1 MTTPILDTSGFAAA
15 VVDAL
20 TSHICVVDRDG
31 VIVAVNRAW
40 RDFAAENPPA
50 SNHLGVGTH
59 YLDVCRRASG
69 FGSEE
74 AEPFAEGVR
83 AVLEGRTG
91 LFQMEYPCPSPSEN
105 RWFLGRVTPLEIN
118 LGGAVISHMN
128 ITDRK
133 TIEFELTKLAAT
145 DPLTGLPNRRYLLE
159 TGNKELERVRRF
171 SARASVV
178 MIDLDHFK
186 AVNDTYG
193 HAAGD
198 DALHRVSQACKAEL
212 RQIDIVARLGG
223 EEFVVVLPGA
233 DEAAATLVAEGLRC
247 ALLGTP
253 LGSELHPF
261 RITASFGVAQVSGT
275 DVTFDASLSRADV
288 ALYRAKLAGRNRVEN
303 FSSVQALQY
312 QPATSS
318 TESGKI
324 AV

>member
-1 MTTPILDTSGFAAA
+1 MTTPLQDTSGFAAA
-15 VVDAL
+15 VIDAL
-20 TSHICVVDRDG
+20 TSHVCVVDRDS

-40 RDFAAENPPA
+40 RDFGAENPPP
-50 SNHLGVGTH
+50 SDHLGVGTH

-74 AEPFAEGVR
+74 AGPFARGVR
-83 AVLEGRTG
+83 AVLKGRTE
-91 LFQMEYPCPSPSEN
+91 LFQMEYPCPSPSDN
-105 RWFLGRVTPLEIN
+105 RWFLGRVTPLRIN
-118 LGGAVISHMN
+118 RGGAVISHMN

-133 TIEFELTKLAAT
+133 TIEIELAKLAAT

-159 TGNKELERVRRF
+159 MGNKEFERVRRF

-198 DALHRVSQACKAEL
+198 EALHQVSQACKAEL

-233 DEAAATLVAEGLRC
+233 DEAAATIVAEGLRC
-247 ALLGTP
+247 AVLGTP
-253 LGSELHPF
+253 FGSGVHPF
-261 RITASFGVAQVSGT
+261 RVTASFGVAQISGT
-275 DVTFDASLSRADV
+275 DVTFDASLSRADM
-288 ALYRAKLAGRNRVEN
+288 ALYRAKRAGRNRVEN

-312 QPATSS
+312 QTVTSP
-318 TESGKI
+318 TESGEI
-324 AV
+324 VV